1 MKHNG
6 HHESGRGGRFLAEDR
21 GAFDVPVTEQE
32 KRRALRIAALDASGG
47 ALITYPVALP
57 KADRTVLGW
66 KPFSEM
72 LPPLKMGEKF
82 CREDSPPERTM

>member
-32 KRRALRIAALDASGG
+32 KRRALRIAALDSDSH
-47 ALITYPVALP
+47 LPKHTYPVALP
-57 KADRTVLGW
+57 RVDRGAVLGW

-72 LPPLKMGEKF
+72 LPPLAVG
-82 CREDSPPERTM
+82 R

>member
-32 KRRALRIAALDASGG
+32 KRRALRIAVLDADSH
-47 ALITYPVALP
+47 LPEHTYPVALP
-57 KADRTVLGW
+57 KVDKTVLGW
-66 KPFSEM
+66 KPFSE
-72 LPPLKMGEKF
+72 F
-82 CREDSPPERTM
+82 FS